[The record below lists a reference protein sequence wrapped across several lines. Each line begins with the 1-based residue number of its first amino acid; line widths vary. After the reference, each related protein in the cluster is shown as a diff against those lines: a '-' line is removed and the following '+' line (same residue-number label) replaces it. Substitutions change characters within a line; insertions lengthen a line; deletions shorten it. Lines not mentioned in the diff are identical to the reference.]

1 VIALDTNVLVRF
13 LVRDDERQSA
23 RAEALVRRTAAAGE
37 PLFVSD
43 VTLCELVWV
52 LGTAYEIPRA
62 EIAAGL
68 RRLASA
74 AQLLFRRP
82 DAIRRA
88 IEAYASRRGDFADYL
103 ILEHASEA
111 GCSAV
116 ATFDRALLREPGFVK
131 V

>member
-1 VIALDTNVLVRF
+1 MIALDTNVLVRF

-23 RAEALVRRTAAAGE
+23 RAEALVRRAATAGE
-37 PLFVSD
+37 PMFVSEI
-43 VTLCELVWV
+43 TLCELVWV
-52 LGTAYEIPRA
+52 LGSAYEIPRA

-68 RRLASA
+68 RQLASA
-74 AQLLFRRP
+74 AQLRFRSP

-88 IEAYASRRGDFADYL
+88 VEAYATRRGDFADYL
-103 ILEHASEA
+103 ILEHAREA

-116 ATFDRALLREPGFVK
+116 ATFDRTLLREGGFVR